1 MANVP
6 QNANPM
12 PSLNLEIASAVSQEL
27 HQTAQPLTV
36 LQGLLELS
44 LLKSGTIEEYRSSL
58 ERAMDE
64 LRRVVAGFDHVRE
77 LVRSNQ
83 PSSQLQSVAA
93 PPPTERT
100 AQHV

>member
-1 MANVP
+1 MSTIP
-6 QNANPM
+6 QNAEPTQV
-12 PSLNLEIASAVSQEL
+12 LNHEIASAVSQEL

-58 ERAMDE
+58 ERAINE
-64 LRRVVAGFDHVRE
+64 LHRVVAGFDHVRE
-77 LVRSNQ
+77 LIHSTQ
-83 PSSQLQSVAA
+83 LSSQLQSAA
-93 PPPTERT
+93 LPPAERT

>member
-1 MANVP
+1 MSTVP
-6 QNANPM
+6 QNAERMQSMNR
-12 PSLNLEIASAVSQEL
+12 EVASALSQEL

-58 ERAMDE
+58 ERAINE
-64 LRRVVAGFDHVRE
+64 LQRVVAGFDHVRE
-77 LVRSNQ
+77 LIY
-83 PSSQLQSVAA
+83 SSQLQSAA
-93 PPPTERT
+93 PPPGDRT